1 MGAECLS
8 VSGGEVIVAVRVTPR
23 SPRQAVDGE
32 RGGRL
37 IVRVNAPPADG
48 AANASVRKLL
58 AKAFGLPP
66 SRVRIVRG
74 ETSRDK
80 SVALEGLTEQSV
92 AASLAELGSL

>member
-1 MGAECLS
+1 MGVECLS

-23 SPRQAVDGE
+23 SPRQQVDGQ

-58 AKAFGLPP
+58 AKTFGLPQ

-74 ETSRDK
+74 ETARDK
-80 SVALEGLTEQSV
+80 SVALEGIDEPE
-92 AASLAELGSL
+92 ASAVLDRLGTA

>member
-1 MGAECLS
+1 MSAECLS
-8 VSGGEVIVAVRVTPR
+8 VSGGDVIVAVRVTPR
-23 SPRQAVDGE
+23 SPRQGVDGE
-32 RGGRL
+32 RAGRL

-58 AKAFGLPP
+58 AKAFGLPA

-80 SVALEGLTEQSV
+80 SVAFEGLNESS
-92 AASLAELGSL
+92 AAAVIAEFGPA